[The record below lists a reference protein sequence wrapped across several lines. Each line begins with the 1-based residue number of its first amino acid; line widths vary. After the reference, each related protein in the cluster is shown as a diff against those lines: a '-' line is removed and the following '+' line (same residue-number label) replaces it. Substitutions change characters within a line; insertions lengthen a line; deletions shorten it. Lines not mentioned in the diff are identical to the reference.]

1 MTEKK
6 RIGLTFIILC
16 AVIYIFTEFVSLI
29 YDSLDYD
36 FTISTND
43 DNYPFKRGKYRTKLA
58 KDTYVTNFY
67 DRETG
72 VEYLVIIRGKDTIE
86 VQPRSNSSGGVL
98 LHGAKEDD

>member
-6 RIGLTFIILC
+6 RIGLTFIVLC
-16 AVIYIFTEFVSLI
+16 AVIYIFTEFVSLV

-36 FTISTND
+36 STISTND

-58 KDTYVTNFY
+58 RDTYVTNFY

-98 LHGAKEDD
+98 LHGSEDN

>member
-6 RIGLTFIILC
+6 RIALTFIILC

-58 KDTYVTNFY
+58 RDT
-67 DRETG
+67 
-72 VEYLVIIRGKDTIE
+72 
-86 VQPRSNSSGGVL
+86 
-98 LHGAKEDD
+98 